1 VDEFSQVL
9 LTHNEMKVWKQLL
22 RMVHGE
28 GGEEQEASLYDG
40 GLVRLRWELHIT
52 SFLRFTSILT
62 KIIKYSH
69 EKPVKNLVVG

>member
-1 VDEFSQVL
+1 
-9 LTHNEMKVWKQLL
+9 MKVWKQLL
-22 RMVHGE
+22 RMVHSE
-28 GGEEQEASLYDG
+28 GGGEQEVSLYNG

-52 SFLRFTSILT
+52 SFLRFTSIIT